1 MLMLFWT
8 WIFPHIQK
16 TTSIEWGERL
26 EPDDQGWP
34 SPLCHSE
41 YNSHFCVKYHKSVV
55 TKSSVNHTDEF
66 KNLFVIHVS
75 HFCVIAYLFVYS
87 TYVSEPCYQGMSQ
100 IGTIA
105 MHMYLL
111 LVSKCSCWF
120 VFCTRYLYT
129 CSQSG
134 HRRHPKHTL
143 TKTEE
148 TTR

>member
-1 MLMLFWT
+1 M
-8 WIFPHIQK
+8 
-16 TTSIEWGERL
+16 
-26 EPDDQGWP
+26 
-34 SPLCHSE
+34 
-41 YNSHFCVKYHKSVV
+41 
-55 TKSSVNHTDEF
+55 
-66 KNLFVIHVS
+66 IHVS

-134 HRRHPKHTL
+134 HRKYPKHTYENWGDYKIKSNMMCTIFSWIGRGWIL
-143 TKTEE
+143 LSRKNIPFLPYLHGGIKALVYVVNQIHVGHVCSIPYMVKCTV
-148 TTR
+148 

>member
-1 MLMLFWT
+1 M
-8 WIFPHIQK
+8 
-16 TTSIEWGERL
+16 
-26 EPDDQGWP
+26 
-34 SPLCHSE
+34 
-41 YNSHFCVKYHKSVV
+41 
-55 TKSSVNHTDEF
+55 
-66 KNLFVIHVS
+66 IHVS

-129 CSQSG
+129 GTCSQSG

-148 TTR
+148 ITRWNIIWCVQYFHGLGGGWILLSRKNIPFLPYLHGGIKALVYVVNQIHVGHVCSIPYMVKCTV